1 MHKHNT
7 RLGALSLLTVGAVL
21 LSACGADPTPTVP
34 APTATARAST
44 TDNPPPVAAT
54 ATKGTTGTTPTTSG
68 TSTSGGGGEVKI
80 GFAFITSGDNAVYGT
95 SQKAAAQLAI
105 DEINKAGDGPKITP
119 IFEDTASKPDQAFTV
134 FQKFINS
141 DKVDAIIGPTLSN
154 EAQTADPEAQKDA
167 VPVLA
172 VSNTASGITD
182 IGDYIFRD
190 SLSEAQVIPETVKE
204 AKDKLNLTKVSLMY
218 ANDDAFSK
226 SGADVFRAELQ
237 KNGITILSEQTFSTS
252 DVDFKAQLNAV
263 KADNPDA
270 IVVSALAKPAQLI
283 MQQARND
290 VGIDPKI
297 HIIGGNGFNS
307 PAVVTAAGPAAEG
320 MIVGAAWNLNSPEPL
335 SQKFIGAY
343 KAATG
348 KNPDQFAAQ
357 AYSGVY
363 IMYDAIKRADI
374 EGKSLADARTA
385 IRDAL
390 KGTSSVDTVLGKFSF
405 TDARDANHTPVVQIV
420 KDGAFDVLK

>member
-1 MHKHNT
+1 MYKRRT

-21 LSACGADPTPTVP
+21 LSACGADPTATTV
-34 APTATARAST
+34 APTATSAAST
-44 TDNPPPVAAT
+44 QPT
-54 ATKGTTGTTPTTSG
+54 ATIATSAQPTNTSG
-68 TSTSGGGGEVKI
+68 TASGTGGEVKI
-80 GFAFITSGDNAVYGT
+80 GFAFVTSGDNAVYGT

-105 DEINKAGDGPKITP
+105 DEINAAGSGPKLTGV
-119 IFEDTASKPDQAFTV
+119 FEDTAAKPDQAFTV
-134 FQKFINS
+134 FQKFINA
-141 DKVDAIIGPTLSN
+141 DKVAAIIGPTLSN
-154 EAQTADPEAQKDA
+154 EAKTSDPEAQKDA

-172 VSNTASGITD
+172 VSNTAAGITD

-190 SLSEAQVIPETVKE
+190 SLSEAQVIPETVKQ
-204 AKDKLNLTKVSLMY
+204 AKDKLKLTKVSLMF
-218 ANDDAFSK
+218 ASDDAFSK

-237 KNGITILSEQTFSTS
+237 KNNIQILSEQTFSTN

-307 PAVVTAAGPAAEG
+307 PAIVKAAGPAAEG
-320 MIVGAAWNLNSPEPL
+320 MIVGAAWNLNSTEPL
-335 SQKFIGAY
+335 SAKFIAAY
-343 KAATG
+343 KAAAN
-348 KNPDQFAAQ
+348 KDPDQFAAQ
-357 AYSGVY
+357 AYAGVY
-363 IMYDAIKRADI
+363 ILYDAIKRANI
-374 EGKSLADARTA
+374 NGKSLADTRTA

-390 KGTSSVDTVLGKFSF
+390 KGTSGVDTVLGKFSF
-405 TDARDANHTPVVQIV
+405 TNARDANHTPVVQIV
-420 KDGAFDVLK
+420 NNGVFDVLK